1 VTKRGRTTTTAATR
15 HIRLQRIERA
25 VDRYLRHC
33 YQERSSAKVKE
44 LAGFLQLSR
53 PYLSRAVA
61 GVSKVA
67 LRELMRRKQAAYA
80 EELLRHTDLPLREVA
95 LRSAFGDVKTLYRA
109 FVKWYGVRPGEF
121 RKRLPN
127 AHRRDTDRAVS
138 SQSSIRKD
146 GNAE

>member
-1 VTKRGRTTTTAATR
+1 MTKRGRSISATSGR

-25 VDRYLRHC
+25 IDRYLRYC
-33 YQERSSAKVKE
+33 YQHRTPARVKE
-44 LAGFLQLSR
+44 LAIFLQLSR

-61 GVSKVA
+61 GVSNVV

-80 EELLRHTDLPLREVA
+80 EELLRHTDLPLREIA

-138 SQSSIRKD
+138 SPSSIRKD

>member
-1 VTKRGRTTTTAATR
+1 MTKRGRSTSATSSR
-15 HIRLQRIERA
+15 YIRLQRIERA

-44 LAGFLQLSR
+44 LATFLQLSR

-61 GVSKVA
+61 SVSKVA

-80 EELLRHTDLPLREVA
+80 EELLRHTDLALREIA
-95 LRSAFGDVKTLYRA
+95 LRCAFGDVKTLYRA
-109 FVKWYGVRPGEF
+109 FVKWYGVRPGKF

-127 AHRRDTDRAVS
+127 AHRRDRDGAVS
-138 SQSSIRKD
+138 SHSSIRKD
-146 GNAE
+146 GSAE